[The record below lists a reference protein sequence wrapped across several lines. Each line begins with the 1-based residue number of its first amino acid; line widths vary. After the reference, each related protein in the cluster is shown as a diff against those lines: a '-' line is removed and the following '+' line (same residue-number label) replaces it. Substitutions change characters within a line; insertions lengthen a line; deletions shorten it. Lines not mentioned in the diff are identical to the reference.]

1 MPTQSPLPHDFA
13 ARIKRSG
20 DIRTELYNRGFA
32 HGVLMT
38 LAGVALVAW
47 LICEGSAP

>member
-1 MPTQSPLPHDFA
+1 MSALPHDFA
-13 ARIKRSG
+13 ARMKRIG
-20 DIRTELYNRGFA
+20 DTRAELYSRGFA

-47 LICEGSAP
+47 LICAGGAP